1 MQPSHR
7 WATVAFLVT
16 SDKTAFSAP
25 FNDKKIPQNLF
36 HAESLKLDM
45 PSKCEKQVK
54 RWTNLSHDGWFWVN
68 SSSRWQQSLSLPAL
82 IFLLD
87 DPKQLISTRNPAAPL
102 VALMQRPSG
111 NGSAALL
118 EWRNHIKNV
127 GGRST
132 AVPRGANYGLSP
144 TITLYYPQTV
154 AMRTYKTAICRDGYH
169 FFIEESKFEKKELV
183 HLYVF
188 MYKAK

>member
-1 MQPSHR
+1 
-7 WATVAFLVT
+7 
-16 SDKTAFSAP
+16 
-25 FNDKKIPQNLF
+25 
-36 HAESLKLDM
+36 M

-54 RWTNLSHDGWFWVN
+54 RWTNLSHDGWLWVN

-154 AMRTYKTAICRDGYH
+154 AMQTYKTAICRDGDH
-169 FFIEESKFEKKELV
+169 FFFYWGIEIWKERTRTFV
-183 HLYVF
+183 CLYVQGQVGQQTSTDTPSYF
-188 MYKAK
+188 LERIWHVWGWEKTT